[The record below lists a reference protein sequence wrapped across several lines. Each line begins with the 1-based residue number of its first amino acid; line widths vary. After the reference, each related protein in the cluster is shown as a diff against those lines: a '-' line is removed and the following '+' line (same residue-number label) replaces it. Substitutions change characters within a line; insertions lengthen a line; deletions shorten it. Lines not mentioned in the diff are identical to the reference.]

1 MAPVL
6 RAYSVAAAAAAAAFL
21 ITRLV
26 WPLIEPTRSPVF
38 LAAVVV
44 SAWYGGLGP
53 GLFATAIAVLTKAHF
68 FLSPM
73 YPFDR
78 DDLPSLL
85 YLLLFVLVGVLIS
98 ALTGALQRAATVDR
112 ERAAW
117 ERGARAQAEADN
129 RAKDVV
135 LAKVSH
141 EVRTQLQA
149 MSTWAH
155 VLGRTRLGDRAF
167 GQALAA
173 MHRGVAAQSRLI
185 SDLLVVSRIVGG
197 KTDLTMEPVMLHPVV
212 EAAVATATAAA
223 PLPQPAVHI
232 AADSSTG
239 PVFGDRARLEQA
251 VCNVVSNA
259 LNFTA
264 ADGRVDVRL
273 ERDDTSARIIVADTG
288 CGIPTQMLPHL
299 FREFW
304 QGSSAGHRSRGL
316 GLGLAIVRHLVGLHG
331 GTVRADSAGPGCGT
345 TFVIELPLCMAA
357 SIDAT
362 MAIEHMDGELDRPGI
377 RHQNTIV
384 GGIQDFLT
392 GVRAAPEVDRVLT
405 TVVFI
410 DMVDSTQRTAELGD
424 RGWRDVL
431 ERYHQLIRR
440 LLEGFQGREI
450 DTTGDGVFA
459 VFDGPARAIQYAS
472 AVTHAVRE
480 LGIDV
485 RAGLHTGECQLVG
498 EKVAGIAV
506 HLGARVASLARAGEV
521 LVSATVRDVVAG
533 SGIAFEGRGTHILKG
548 VPGEWPLFAV
558 VPESA
563 PSRVACIAS
572 PRPSAAGADRL
583 QPL

>member
-68 FLSPM
+68 FLPPM

-78 DDLPSLL
+78 DDLPALL

-98 ALTGALQRAATVDR
+98 TLTGALQRAATVDQRAAR
-112 ERAAW
+112 ERA
-117 ERGARAQAEADN
+117 ARAQAEADN

-141 EVRTQLQA
+141 E
-149 MSTWAH
+149 
-155 VLGRTRLGDRAF
+155 
-167 GQALAA
+167 
-173 MHRGVAAQSRLI
+173 
-185 SDLLVVSRIVGG
+185 
-197 KTDLTMEPVMLHPVV
+197 
-212 EAAVATATAAA
+212 
-223 PLPQPAVHI
+223 
-232 AADSSTG
+232 
-239 PVFGDRARLEQA
+239 
-251 VCNVVSNA
+251 
-259 LNFTA
+259 FTA

-273 ERDDTSARIIVADTG
+273 ERDDTTARIIVADTG
-288 CGIPTQMLPHL
+288 CGMPPQMLPHL

-304 QGSSAGHRSRGL
+304 QGSRSGHRSPGL
-316 GLGLAIVRHLVGLHG
+316 GLGLAIVRHLVELHG
-331 GTVRADSAGPGCGT
+331 GTVRADSPGPGCGT
-345 TFVIELPLCMAA
+345 TLVVELPLCLAA
-357 SIDAT
+357 SVGAAR
-362 MAIEHMDGELDRPGI
+362 AIEQMDGQLDRPGV
-377 RHQNTIV
+377 RHHDTIV
-384 GGIQDFLT
+384 GGVQEFLT
-392 GVRAAPEVDRVLT
+392 GAPAADRVLT

-410 DMVDSTQRTAELGD
+410 DMVDSTRRTAELGD

-440 LLEGFQGREI
+440 LLERFRGREI
-450 DTTGDGVFA
+450 DATGDGVFA

-472 AVTHAVRE
+472 AVTHAVRD

-485 RAGLHTGECQLVG
+485 RAGLHTGECQVVG
-498 EKVAGIAV
+498 EKLAGIAV
-506 HLGARVASLARAGEV
+506 HLGARVASLAKAGEV
-521 LVSATVRDVVAG
+521 LVSTTVKDVVAG
-533 SGIAFEGRGTHILKG
+533 SGIAFEGRGTHILRG

-558 VPESA
+558 TLE
-563 PSRVACIAS
+563 
-572 PRPSAAGADRL
+572 AGAVMSQDG
-583 QPL
+583 

>member
-6 RAYSVAAAAAAAAFL
+6 RAYSVAATAAAAAFL

-68 FLSPM
+68 FLPPM
-73 YPFDR
+73 YPFDT
-78 DDLPSLL
+78 DDLPALL

-98 ALTGALQRAATVDR
+98 ALTGTLQRTATVDR
-112 ERAAW
+112 ERAAQ
-117 ERGARAQAEADN
+117 ERAARAQAEADN

-149 MSTWAH
+149 MSTWTH

-167 GQALAA
+167 GEALAG

-185 SDLLVVSRIVGG
+185 SDLLVVSRIIGG
-197 KTDLTMEPVMLHPVV
+197 KTDLALEPVMLHPVV

-232 AADSSTG
+232 TADSATG
-239 PVFGDRARLEQA
+239 PVLGDRARLEQV

-259 LNFTA
+259 LKFTA

-273 ERDDTSARIIVADTG
+273 EHDETNARIIVADTG
-288 CGIPTQMLPHL
+288 CGVPPEMLPHL

-304 QGSSAGHRSRGL
+304 QGSSSGHRSPGL
-316 GLGLAIVRHLVGLHG
+316 GLGLAIVRHLVEVHG
-331 GTVRADSAGPGCGT
+331 GTVLADSPGPGCGT

-357 SIDAT
+357 SVGAAR
-362 MAIEHMDGELDRPGI
+362 AIEQMDGQLDRPGI
-377 RHQNTIV
+377 RHRDTIA
-384 GGIQDFLT
+384 GGVQEFLT
-392 GVRAAPEVDRVLT
+392 GVRAAPAADRVLT

-410 DMVDSTQRTAELGD
+410 DMVDSTRRTAELGD

-440 LLEGFQGREI
+440 LLERFRGREI
-450 DTTGDGVFA
+450 DATGDGVFA

-472 AVTHAVRE
+472 AVTHAVRD
-480 LGIDV
+480 LGIEV
-485 RAGLHTGECQLVG
+485 RAGLHTGECQVVG
-498 EKVAGIAV
+498 EKLAGIAV
-506 HLGARVASLARAGEV
+506 HLGARVASLAEAGEV
-521 LVSATVRDVVAG
+521 LVSTTVKDVVAG
-533 SGIAFEGRGTHILKG
+533 SGIAFEGRGTHILRG

-558 VPESA
+558 TLE
-563 PSRVACIAS
+563 
-572 PRPSAAGADRL
+572 AGAVMS
-583 QPL
+583 QGG